1 MGKDPKNTC
10 GQHSCQV
17 ISGKEGRWGCVC
29 ACTCV
34 HVRALRSREVG
45 RGGGGI
51 ITGPHTRNVLL
62 ISTPHPHP
70 QTPVRL

>member
-17 ISGKEGRWGCVC
+17 ISGKERRWGCVC

-34 HVRALRSREVG
+34 HVRALQSREVG
-45 RGGGGI
+45 RGMVVLSQD
-51 ITGPHTRNVLL
+51 HTQGM
-62 ISTPHPHP
+62 SC
-70 QTPVRL
+70 